1 MDRFSEKD
9 WKLFRSKIAGWQEA
23 YMDRLN
29 EEYME
34 ILSGEGA
41 ASEKFWKLEKRIKE
55 DKLMKTK
62 YNNVFLQNNYVK
74 NYKEIVRKIEK
85 ENKRKKE
92 KENYEKI
99 SKMV

>member
-55 DKLMKTK
+55 KFAGCPEKCKIVNTDIRGFAVPSWLDRKWYIEQAK
-62 YNNVFLQNNYVK
+62 
-74 NYKEIVRKIEK
+74 KEI
-85 ENKRKKE
+85 NKFYGKD
-92 KENYEKI
+92 
-99 SKMV
+99 

>member
-41 ASEKFWKLEKRIKE
+41 ASEKFWKLEKRIKRIVVC
-55 DKLMKTK
+55 
-62 YNNVFLQNNYVK
+62 NV
-74 NYKEIVRKIEK
+74 
-85 ENKRKKE
+85 KRADQ
-92 KENYEKI
+92 I
-99 SKMV
+99 SFI